1 MNALLMLWPL
11 VLGSAATMALI
22 HLSNWLHDRKLG
34 EHLLLSIASCSVAS
48 IGVIE
53 LLMMRSTDVERYLHW
68 HLWGHVFSFSY
79 LVSVVW
85 FARLYLGHRG
95 LVVPVVLTL
104 ARVVVLLLE
113 AVLPYGVNFREI
125 KAVAP
130 VEFWGV
136 PMMLPEVVPWPLS
149 RAAEA
154 SSLLCGFYVIAL
166 AILAW
171 RKGRHRRAC
180 VAAASVGLLVL
191 FAMANAILIHTG
203 TLRMPYMLSFAFLCV
218 IAPMGLDMS
227 AAAARAA
234 ALGRQLRARE
244 LEREELRREVEHIAR
259 VSTMGQLSASIAHEL
274 NQPLAAILT
283 NAQAGRRFLLEPEPR
298 VAEVVSILDDIV
310 SDDKRAGDVI
320 LRLRAMVEKRH
331 EVEAEPIPVHE
342 LVADAERLM
351 HGLLARPGIALSLDL
366 DPRQPR
372 IRAGRVEMQQA
383 LLNLLMNAIEAVEA
397 IPAGKRRVHISTEL
411 DGTTVRIRVRDNGP
425 GIPPE
430 KLGEIFR
437 PFYTTKPRGLGMGL
451 PICRTICEAH
461 GGTLVA
467 ANHPDGGAEFVIA
480 MPHAPGA

>member
-1 MNALLMLWPL
+1 MNALMILWPL
-11 VLGSAATMALI
+11 VLGSAVTMALI
-22 HLSNWLHDRKLG
+22 HLSNWLHDRKLW
-34 EHLLLSIASCSVAS
+34 EHLLLAIATSSVAAF
-48 IGVIE
+48 GVIE
-53 LLMMRSTDVERYLHW
+53 LLMMRTTDVQHYLRL
-68 HLWGHVFSFSY
+68 HLWGHVASFSY
-79 LVSVVW
+79 LISVIW
-85 FARLYLGHRG
+85 FARLYLDHRG
-95 LVVPVVLTL
+95 VVIPVLLTF
-104 ARVVVLLLE
+104 ARAVVLLLE

-125 KAVAP
+125 KALTP

-154 SSLLCGFYVIAL
+154 SSLLCGFYVIGL

-180 VAAASVGLLVL
+180 VAAASTGLLVV
-191 FAMANAILIHTG
+191 FAIINGMLIHTG
-203 TLRMPYMLSFAFLCV
+203 AMRIPYMLSFAFLCV

-227 AAAARAA
+227 AAVARAA

-320 LRLRAMVEKRH
+320 RRLRAMVEKRH
-331 EVEAEPIPVHE
+331 TVEVESIPVHE

-366 DPRQPR
+366 DPRQLR
-372 IRAGRVEMQQA
+372 IHAGRVEMQQA
-383 LLNLLMNAIEAVEA
+383 LLNLLLNAVEA
-397 IPAGKRRVHISTEL
+397 LGGNPEGKRRLSVRTEL
-411 DGTTVRIRVRDNGP
+411 DGSTVRIRVRDNGP
-425 GIPPE
+425 GIPADAF
-430 KLGEIFR
+430 GEIFR
-437 PFYTTKPRGLGMGL
+437 PFFSTKPRGLGMGL

-461 GGTLVA
+461 GGTLNA

-480 MPHAPGA
+480 MPSAPPA